1 MIEHN
6 DYRILYIVMSA
17 IAGSVTALSF
27 MKYKEM
33 SWREIAL
40 TLFVGFAFAVIFV
53 PWVAADWL
61 KVDVTNLRTIC
72 AVVYLGGT
80 AWNGLMPVVIKRFKN
95 ALGGTEESA

>member
-33 SWREIAL
+33 SWGEIVL
-40 TLFVGFAFAVIFV
+40 TLFVGFAFAVILV

-61 KVDVTNLRTIC
+61 KIDVSNLRTIC

-80 AWNGLMPVVIKRFKN
+80 AWNGLMPLVIKRAKHL
-95 ALGGTEESA
+95 LGATEEAA